1 VDVRRFAHWRAA
13 RERPFVTAFTSRA
26 TRVEEAV
33 IVSAVRTPVG
43 TVGGIF
49 VEVPATTLGAIVV
62 EEAIR
67 RAGIDADQVEEVLMG
82 NVLQAGLGQNPA
94 RQAALGANLSTAVPA
109 MTVNKVCGS
118 GLKTVALAAQAIRL
132 GDAECLVAG
141 GMENMS
147 RAPYLMDSGR
157 YGYRLGHGQLV
168 DVIIRDG
175 LWCAFTDCHMGITAE
190 NVAKEWEVSRADQDG
205 FAVASQRKAGDAIKA
220 GRFKDEIV
228 PVPIARRKVTVLVDT
243 DEHPR
248 PATTLDVLSGLRS
261 AFTKDGSVTAGN
273 ASGINDGAAAMVV
286 MSASRAKA
294 QGLTPLARIR
304 SYASAGVEPR
314 IMGIGPVSAARK
326 AMEKAGV
333 GVRDVDLFELNEA
346 FAAQSVAV
354 CRELAVPEDRVN
366 VNGGAIALGHPIG
379 ASGTRI
385 LTTLLFEMARRD
397 VELGIA
403 AMCIGGGQGI
413 AMVVNRI

>member
-1 VDVRRFAHWRAA
+1 M
-13 RERPFVTAFTSRA
+13 
-26 TRVEEAV
+26 EEAV

-67 RAGIDADQVEEVLMG
+67 RAGIDADQVEEILMG
-82 NVLQAGLGQNPA
+82 NVLQAGLGQHPA

-132 GDAECLVAG
+132 GDAECMVAG

-205 FAVASQRKAGDAIKA
+205 FAVASQRKAGDAINA

-228 PVPIARRKVTVLVDT
+228 PVPVARRKETVLVDT

-314 IMGIGPVSAARK
+314 IMGIGPVPAARK
-326 AMEKAGV
+326 AMDKAGV

-354 CRELAVPEDRVN
+354 CRELAVREDRVN

-385 LTTLLFEMARRD
+385 LTTLLYEMARRD

-413 AMVVNRI
+413 AMVVERA

>member
-1 VDVRRFAHWRAA
+1 M
-13 RERPFVTAFTSRA
+13 
-26 TRVEEAV
+26 EEAV
-33 IVSAVRTPVG
+33 IVSAARTPVG

-67 RAGIDADQVEEVLMG
+67 RAGIDADQVEEILMG

-132 GDAECLVAG
+132 GDAECMVAG

-228 PVPIARRKVTVLVDT
+228 PVPVARRKETVLVDT

-248 PATTLDVLSGLRS
+248 PGTTLDVLSGLRS

-314 IMGIGPVSAARK
+314 IMGIGPVPAARK
-326 AMEKAGV
+326 AMDKAGV

-385 LTTLLFEMARRD
+385 LTTLLYEMARRD

-413 AMVVNRI
+413 AMVIDRS

>member
-1 VDVRRFAHWRAA
+1 
-13 RERPFVTAFTSRA
+13 
-26 TRVEEAV
+26 VEEAV

-67 RAGIDADQVEEVLMG
+67 RAGIDADQVEEILMG

-94 RQAALGANLSTAVPA
+94 RQAALGARLSTSVPA

-132 GDAECLVAG
+132 GDAECMVAG

-228 PVPIARRKVTVLVDT
+228 PVPVARRKETVLVDT

-314 IMGIGPVSAARK
+314 IMGIGPVPAARK
-326 AMEKAGV
+326 AMDKAGI

-354 CRELAVPEDRVN
+354 CRDLAVPEDRVN

-385 LTTLLFEMARRD
+385 LTTLLYEMARRD

-413 AMVVNRI
+413 AMVVERA

>member
-1 VDVRRFAHWRAA
+1 M
-13 RERPFVTAFTSRA
+13 
-26 TRVEEAV
+26 EEAV

-43 TVGGIF
+43 TLGGIF
-49 VEVPATTLGAIVV
+49 VEVPAPTLGAIVV

-67 RAGIDADQVEEVLMG
+67 RAGIDVDQVEEILMG

-132 GDAECLVAG
+132 GDAECMVAG

-147 RAPYLMDSGR
+147 RAPYLMDGGR

-205 FAVASQRKAGDAIKA
+205 FAVASQRKAGDAINA

-228 PVPIARRKVTVLVDT
+228 PVPVARREETVLVDT

-314 IMGIGPVSAARK
+314 IMGIGPVPAARK
-326 AMEKAGV
+326 AMDKAGV

-385 LTTLLFEMARRD
+385 LTTLLYEMARRD

-413 AMVVNRI
+413 AMVVDRT